1 MLRKA
6 FVLKILP
13 LLFATLII
21 ALSSMPNAHPPTFDI
36 KNIDKFYHGLEY
48 FIFGILMFVGYPPV
62 RGSRVNALFCILL
75 FAFGLAYAGL
85 DETVQSFVPNRD
97 SSMGDWWADVIG
109 YSLAGICVIAWMVRK
124 RHNER
129 MTEPEIQDHSAVR

>member
-1 MLRKA
+1 MLRKT

-13 LLFATLII
+13 LLYATLII

-48 FIFGILMFVGYPPV
+48 FIFGVLVFIGYPPV
-62 RGSRVNALFCILL
+62 RNSRLNATFCILL

-109 YSLAGICVIAWMVRK
+109 YSLAGICMIALMLRK
-124 RHNER
+124 SHNKLSL
-129 MTEPEIQDHSAVR
+129 EPESQGRSVVR

>member
-1 MLRKA
+1 MLRRA

-13 LLFATLII
+13 LIYALLII
-21 ALSSMPNAHPPTFDI
+21 ALSSMPNAHPPSFNI

-48 FIFGILMFVGYPPV
+48 FILGILVFVAFPEIHRSPRRAVLY
-62 RGSRVNALFCILL
+62 LLL
-75 FAFGLAYAGL
+75 FAFGLAFAGL

-109 YSLAGICVIAWMVRK
+109 YMFAGICVVALRLK
-124 RHNER
+124 RGNNKSVASPER
-129 MTEPEIQDHSAVR
+129 P

>member
-1 MLRKA
+1 MLRRA

-13 LLFATLII
+13 LVYALLII
-21 ALSSMPNAHPPTFDI
+21 ALSSMPNAHPPSFNI

-48 FIFGILMFVGYPPV
+48 FILGILVFIAFPEIRY
-62 RGSRVNALFCILL
+62 SRRRVLLYALL
-75 FAFGLAYAGL
+75 FVFGLAFAGL

-109 YSLAGICVIAWMVRK
+109 YTLAGICIVALRFKRGNNNRIAS
-124 RHNER
+124 
-129 MTEPEIQDHSAVR
+129 PEKP